1 MIQEFLKVPAS
12 TLWLAASQTVY
23 MVCFSLLAGT
33 VLGMALALVMVL
45 TRPYGL
51 LANRPVFFV
60 VSSLVNIIR
69 SVPFIILLVAIM
81 PFTKFVVGT
90 RIGTTAALVPLI
102 VNIAPY
108 LARLFEN
115 SVLEVSEG
123 IIEAAK
129 SMGATTWQT
138 IWHFLLPEARASLV
152 LSVTTGTIGLLGS
165 TAMAGVIGAGGVGNL
180 AINYGY
186 ERLNMPLMA
195 VTVLILVVAV
205 QLIQTL
211 GNIAAQKL
219 RHL

>member
-1 MIQEFLKVPAS
+1 
-12 TLWLAASQTVY
+12 
-23 MVCFSLLAGT
+23 
-33 VLGMALALVMVL
+33 MALALVMVL

-60 VSSLVNIIR
+60 VSSLVNIVR

-129 SMGATTWQT
+129 SMGATPWQT

-205 QLIQTL
+205 QLIQTF
-211 GNIAAQKL
+211 GNIVAQKL
-219 RHL
+219 RHLS